1 MKYGTLLRNLRLFVA
16 CRKWN
21 ASGSNH
27 FCFELGCL
35 EFLASIEPPILK
47 TGYQEDW

>member
-1 MKYGTLLRNLRLFVA
+1 MKYGTLLRNLGLSVA
-16 CRKWN
+16 DRKWN

-27 FCFELGCL
+27 FCFELGYL